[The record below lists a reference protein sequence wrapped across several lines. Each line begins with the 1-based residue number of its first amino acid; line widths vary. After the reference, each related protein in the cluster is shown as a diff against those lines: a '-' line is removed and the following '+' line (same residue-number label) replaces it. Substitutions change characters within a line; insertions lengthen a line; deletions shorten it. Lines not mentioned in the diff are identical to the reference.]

1 MASVATATAAAAA
14 ASTTTVAAPDA
25 LATHAGGVDVG
36 VSTSSP
42 ITTPAVVVT
51 AAGTEN
57 GHAAAAPTAMS
68 KAVAGGG
75 GETGTARTLEPVR
88 ATDSWGVSVHVV
100 RGRNLAAKDSNGKSD
115 PYVKVTTTKKPRE
128 SVPWLLLTQAWIGLC
143 MPSTAR
149 CCALRTVSHT
159 GRRRRSGCGWFHTKQ
174 QQQQRQ
180 CLHAHPHAADTG
192 NNGRC
197 HGHVAQHQELG
208 AAQNGENQHSD
219 GDAVASLEH
228 LLAWLAGLPA

>member
-14 ASTTTVAAPDA
+14 ASTTTVAATDA

-57 GHAAAAPTAMS
+57 GHGAAAPTAMS
-68 KAVAGGG
+68 KTVAGGG

-115 PYVKVTTTKKPRE
+115 PYVKVTTTRKCSLVATHTSLDRCMHAVHCTLLRAPNCQPHWQAMWKWMRM
-128 SVPWLLLTQAWIGLC
+128 VPHQAAAAATTML
-143 MPSTAR
+143 A
-149 CCALRTVSHT
+149 CAPTCS
-159 GRRRRSGCGWFHTKQ
+159 
-174 QQQQRQ
+174 
-180 CLHAHPHAADTG
+180 
-192 NNGRC
+192 
-197 HGHVAQHQELG
+197 
-208 AAQNGENQHSD
+208 
-219 GDAVASLEH
+219 
-228 LLAWLAGLPA
+228 